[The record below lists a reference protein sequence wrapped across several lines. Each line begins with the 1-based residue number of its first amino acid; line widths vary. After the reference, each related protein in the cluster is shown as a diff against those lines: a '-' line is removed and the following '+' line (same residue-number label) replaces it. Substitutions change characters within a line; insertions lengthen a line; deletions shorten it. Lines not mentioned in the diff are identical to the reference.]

1 MEVEDVAE
9 FSSKL
14 ESLLNKAEECHQD
27 CNGFNCKL
35 KKAALE
41 ALGKFDL
48 GQFQLEE
55 REVVS
60 EGVEEAECAIC
71 FDTLK
76 VGELVAEL
84 RCKHIF
90 HSDCLSLWLGDAHFS
105 CPLCRAEVQKKSAT
119 ENNWYEMIWPI
130 VLPPI
135 VLPPLVLPIFCVVV
149 ACEHLIC
156 AAYLLAL

>member
-1 MEVEDVAE
+1 MAE

-14 ESLLNKAEECHQD
+14 ESLLNKAEGGSQD
-27 CNGFNCKL
+27 RAGLQCRL
-35 KKAALE
+35 KKASLE

-55 REVVS
+55 REVVLHS
-60 EGVEEAECAIC
+60 EGEEEAECAIC

-135 VLPPLVLPIFCVVV
+135 VLPPLVLPIFCMVV

-156 AAYLLAL
+156 AAYSFAL

>member
-1 MEVEDVAE
+1 MAE

-14 ESLLNKAEECHQD
+14 KSMLNKAEEAPQD
-27 CNGFNCKL
+27 RAGLHCRL
-35 KKAALE
+35 KKASLE

-55 REVVS
+55 REVVLRS
-60 EGVEEAECAIC
+60 EGEEEAECAIC

-76 VGELVAEL
+76 VGELVVEL

-105 CPLCRAEVQKKSAT
+105 CPLCRAEVQKKSAA

-130 VLPPI
+130 VLSTI
-135 VLPPLVLPIFCVVV
+135 VLPPLALPIFCMVV

-156 AAYLLAL
+156 AAYLFMH

>member
-1 MEVEDVAE
+1 MAE

-14 ESLLNKAEECHQD
+14 ELLLNKTEECLQD
-27 CNGFNCKL
+27 SAGLCCRL

-55 REVVS
+55 REVVLHS

-76 VGELVAEL
+76 VGKLVAEL
-84 RCKHIF
+84 RCKHIL
-90 HSDCLSLWLGDAHFS
+90 HSDCLSLWLEDAHFS
-105 CPLCRAEVQKKSAT
+105 CPLCRAEVQKKSAA
-119 ENNWYEMIWPI
+119 ENNWYEMIWLI

-135 VLPPLVLPIFCVVV
+135 VLPPLVLPILCMVV

-156 AAYLLAL
+156 AAYLFTL